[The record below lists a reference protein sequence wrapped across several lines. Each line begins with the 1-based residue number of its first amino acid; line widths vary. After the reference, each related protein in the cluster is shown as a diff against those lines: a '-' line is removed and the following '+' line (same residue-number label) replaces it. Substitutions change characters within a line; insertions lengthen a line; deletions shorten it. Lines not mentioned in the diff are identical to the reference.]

1 MMIQPK
7 NPSANIRAYLQ
18 ESVVPMLLTGLAE
31 EHESAVQGESDERDP
46 EQPLEDR
53 DDHRAGDEDD
63 GDDGEDLPE
72 AQATTGGCVQL
83 R

>member
-1 MMIQPK
+1 MNPFLSSTDLARDPPGRSADDVQPK

-53 DDHRAGDEDD
+53 GSPR
-63 GDDGEDLPE
+63 
-72 AQATTGGCVQL
+72 
-83 R
+83 RR